1 MALVVALAAPTA
13 IHAVLFKREVRASI
27 GWVGLILVFPVAGAL
42 LYWVFG
48 VNRIRRKARKSG
60 DGLFGSPA
68 EARSQLAE
76 HLDAV
81 ALRPAMP
88 PSRLAPLAYLV
99 GRVVGRPLLGGNR
112 VLPLIDGEEAYPRM
126 LAAIES
132 AENSVG
138 LSTYI
143 FDDDFAGEQFVDAL
157 GRAVQRGVEVRVLV
171 DSVGLRYSQPPVTRR
186 LRSVGVLTAPFMPGL
201 LPFRWPFWNLRTHRK
216 ILTVDGRMAFIGG
229 MNIREEHLV
238 RRGKNPTHDVH
249 FAVEG
254 PVVWEIQEVF
264 AGDWAFTTK
273 EFLSG
278 AEWFPKPKVL
288 EAEGDSVG
296 EGGGDVESGNVLARV
311 IPDGPDEDIDKIRW
325 VLLGALANA
334 RDSVRIQTPYFLPDT
349 DLLTALQVAAL
360 RGVQVEILLPAESNL
375 PIVQWAS
382 TAQLW
387 QVLEHGCRVWLA
399 DPPFDHTKLFLVDGR
414 WALIGSANWDLR
426 SLRLNFEIDMEVY
439 DRVVVEYLER
449 HFDESVVGAAQVTNE
464 VLNQRPLWRQVRD
477 GIARLG
483 LPYL

>member
-1 MALVVALAAPTA
+1 MALVITLAVPAA
-13 IHAVLFKREVRASI
+13 IHAVLSKREVRASI
-27 GWVGLILVFPVAGAL
+27 GWVGLILVFPIAGAL
-42 LYWVFG
+42 MYWVFG
-48 VNRIRRKARKSG
+48 VNRIRRRARSSG
-60 DGLFGSPA
+60 DGFMGSPA
-68 EARSQLAE
+68 EARSLIAE
-76 HLDAV
+76 HRDAA

-88 PSRLAPLAYLV
+88 PSQLAPLAFLV

-112 VLPLIDGEEAYPRM
+112 IQPLIDGEEAYPRM

-143 FDDDFAGEQFVDAL
+143 FDDDFAGMQFVDAL

-171 DSVGLRYSQPPVTRR
+171 DSVGLRYSKRPVTHR
-186 LRSVGVLTAPFMPGL
+186 LRSLGIRAAPFMPGL

-216 ILTVDGRMAFIGG
+216 ILTIDGRKAFIGG
-229 MNIREEHLV
+229 MNIREGHLV
-238 RRGKNPTHDVH
+238 QRGQNPTHDIH
-249 FAVEG
+249 FEVEG
-254 PVVWEIQEVF
+254 PVVWDIQEVF

-273 EFLSG
+273 EFLG
-278 AEWFPKPKVL
+278 GVEWFPKPRKF
-288 EAEGDSVG
+288 APAGDSSSDELVDSDQ
-296 EGGGDVESGNVLARV
+296 GDTLARV
-311 IPDGPDEDIDKIRW
+311 IPDGPDEDLDKIRW

-334 RDSVRIQTPYFLPDT
+334 RDTIRIQTPYFLPDT
-349 DLLTALQVAAL
+349 DLVTALQVAAL

-387 QVLEHGCRVWLA
+387 QVLEHGCQVLLA
-399 DPPFDHTKLFLVDGR
+399 GPPFDHSKLLLVDGR

-439 DRVVVEYLER
+439 DREVVGYLER
-449 HFDESVVGAAQVTNE
+449 HFVGRAAGATRVTTE
-464 VLNQRPLWRQVRD
+464 ALNQRPLWRQVRD